1 MSRPRS
7 EVGSATYDSY
17 HADDVGS
24 DAARRPTQLAIT
36 SGDHHSTE
44 FYHGDSHKE
53 GEQRASSGESYDRMN
68 DMMKAANNRT
78 DE

>member
-1 MSRPRS
+1 MAGLRHPLSSAPQSSRVSRPRS

-17 HADDVGS
+17 HADDVES

-53 GEQRASSGESYDRMN
+53 GEKNATIEKVS
-68 DMMKAANNRT
+68 
-78 DE
+78 